1 MKLVVGLGNPGRDYR
16 KTRHNAGFMVV
27 DEVARR
33 HQLTWVP
40 GPSQVAE
47 SFVVKRFGETP
58 LLLAKP
64 LTFMNRSGD
73 VVAGLARYFD
83 VPASELLVV
92 VDEAALPLGR
102 LRIRG
107 SGSAGGHNG
116 LKSIIQQLGT
126 DQFPRLRVGVGRG
139 DARRDLADHVLS
151 KFESGER
158 AELEGVITRAADAVE
173 MFAAANIEQVM
184 NTYNPDAAAP
194 EHG

>member
-33 HQLTWVP
+33 HQLTWTP
-40 GPSQVAE
+40 GPAQLAE

-92 VDEAALPLGR
+92 VDEVALPLGR
-102 LRIRG
+102 LRVRR

-116 LKSIIQQLGT
+116 LKSIIERLGT

-151 KFESGER
+151 KFESGEC
-158 AELEGVITRAADAVE
+158 AGLEDVITRAADAVE
-173 MFAAANIEQVM
+173 MFAAADIEQVM

-194 EHG
+194 ELG